1 MITTRTARQC
11 GQADYGWLQARYTFS
26 FGHYFDPK
34 LLGYASLR
42 VLNQEVLAPGAAF
55 QPRTYPKVDIL
66 NVILDGE
73 AEYRDSEGNHVQ
85 ASAGEALLLSTQP
98 GVSYSEHNISKDKP
112 LTRMQLWLDAC
123 PQREN
128 PLIQKLALNMGKQQL
143 IASPDGTEGSLQLR
157 QQVWLHHIVLAKG
170 ESANFQLHGPRAY
183 LQSIHGQFHA
193 ITHHEEKAALTCG
206 DGAFIRD
213 EANITLVADSPL
225 RALLIDL
232 PVYREKM
239 MSKKSAKKRQSVKP
253 VVAKETTRATK
264 NFGYEEML
272 SELEAIV
279 ADAETRLAE
288 DEAAA

>member
-98 GVSYSEHNISKDKP
+98 GVSYSEHNLSKDKP

-143 IASPDGTEGSLQLR
+143 IASCNYASKCGCTISCSTKAKVRISSCMGHARICNRFTGNFMRLR
-157 QQVWLHHIVLAKG
+157 I
-170 ESANFQLHGPRAY
+170 
-183 LQSIHGQFHA
+183 
-193 ITHHEEKAALTCG
+193 
-206 DGAFIRD
+206 
-213 EANITLVADSPL
+213 
-225 RALLIDL
+225 
-232 PVYREKM
+232 M
-239 MSKKSAKKRQSVKP
+239 KRK
-253 VVAKETTRATK
+253 R
-264 NFGYEEML
+264 
-272 SELEAIV
+272 
-279 ADAETRLAE
+279 R
-288 DEAAA
+288 